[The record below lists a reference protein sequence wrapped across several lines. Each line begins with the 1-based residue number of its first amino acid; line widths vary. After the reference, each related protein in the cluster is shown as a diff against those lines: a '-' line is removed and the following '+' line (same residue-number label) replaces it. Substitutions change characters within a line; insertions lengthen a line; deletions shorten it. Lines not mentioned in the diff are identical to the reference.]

1 MNAIPHEQNRGK
13 APGREAMN
21 PAPTGQEGTGL
32 PSRAGTGLPARA
44 VREAAITLAA
54 SVVACLTAP
63 LANPSPPLRAQTLA
77 PNPYRATLGWEK
89 LPGGRTLGI
98 VSGAIPDPD
107 GEHIWILERCG
118 ANQCAG
124 TDIDPILKFDLDGNL
139 VASYGGGLFAFPHGF
154 ALDADGYL
162 WVTEG
167 GAHGDARAALG
178 ESMGM
183 GHQVFKLTRQGEV
196 VMRLGEAGVHG
207 DDEAH
212 FNGPSGVAIAPNGD
226 IWIADGHRGG
236 NNRIVRLASD
246 GTFIGAVG
254 GGVGS
259 ESREPGRFSDP
270 HDIKIDSRGR
280 VYVADRGNSRIQ
292 VFNSEGN
299 LLYIWTQY
307 GKPSGLFIDPNDIL
321 YAGDGLSGDP
331 RTGPPDPW
339 RSNFGWEK
347 GIRIGDLKNE
357 QAWVTYFIP
366 PHDED
371 VGPGIEFL
379 GVDFD
384 GNIYAGEIN
393 RMRLTR
399 YVPVRPLL
407 IGGRR

>member
-1 MNAIPHEQNRGK
+1 M
-13 APGREAMN
+13 
-21 PAPTGQEGTGL
+21 PARTGL
-32 PSRAGTGLPARA
+32 AG
-44 VREAAITLAA
+44 AIVLAGCLA
-54 SVVACLTAP
+54 TSVGAL
-63 LANPSPPLRAQTLA
+63 NAQTLA
-77 PNPYRATLGWEK
+77 SNPYRATFNWEK
-89 LPGGRTLGI
+89 LPEGRTLGI
-98 VSGAIPDPD
+98 VSGVIPDPD
-107 GEHIWILERCG
+107 GEHIWILDRCG

-139 VASYGGGLFAFPHGF
+139 AASYGGGLFAFPHGF

-183 GHQVFKLTRQGEV
+183 GHQVVRLTRQGEV

-207 DDEAH
+207 DDDAH

-236 NNRIVRLASD
+236 NNRIVKLTSD
-246 GTFIGAVG
+246 GDFVLAVG

-259 ESREPGRFSDP
+259 ESREPGGFSDP

-292 VFNSEGN
+292 VFGPDGD

-307 GKPSGLFIDPNDIL
+307 GKPSGLFIDRNDIL
-321 YAGDGLSGDP
+321 YAGDGLSGDL

-347 GIRIGDLKNE
+347 GIRIGDLKTE

-366 PHDED
+366 QHDVN

-393 RMRLTR
+393 RMRLVR
-399 YVPVRPLL
+399 YVPSRPLR
-407 IGGRR
+407 IGGP